1 MQKILVTTD
10 FSNNSK
16 AGIRFAMQLAAQG
29 NYELIFY
36 NVVEILKPA
45 TWLDAMFKE
54 FSDNEIERFTLG
66 LQKFVHQ
73 IHWKSK
79 LPEVKYSCIA
89 EVGLDVDKH
98 IVAFAKKNKVDYI
111 CMSTHGAGKVAKLF
125 GTNSSEIITTSP
137 IPVIVVPQS
146 YRIKAIK
153 SIVYSSDMENLDREM
168 KHIMAFN
175 QSIHDVKL
183 DVFHYEFLPNLEANK
198 KHLNKLASKFE
209 NDNTK
214 FHFKKLE
221 VDNSLSVQ
229 MHRDIP
235 ASKTSL
241 LILFTKQNR
250 NWFERLFLSSN
261 SAEMTFNTKIPM
273 LVFRK

>member
-175 QSIHDVKL
+175 ESIHDVKL

>member
-1 MQKILVTTD
+1 
-10 FSNNSK
+10 
-16 AGIRFAMQLAAQG
+16 
-29 NYELIFY
+29 
-36 NVVEILKPA
+36 
-45 TWLDAMFKE
+45 MFKE
-54 FSDNEIERFTLG
+54 FADNEVERFTLG

-73 IHWKSK
+73 IHWKTQ
-79 LPEVKYSCIA
+79 LPEIKYSCVA

-98 IVAFAKKNKVDYI
+98 IVAFAKKNKVDFI
-111 CMSTHGAGKVAKLF
+111 CMSTRGAGNIAKIF
-125 GTNSSEIITTSP
+125 GTNASEIITTSP

-146 YRIKAIK
+146 YRLKTIK
-153 SIVYSSDMENLDREM
+153 SIAYASDMENLDREM
-168 KHIMAFN
+168 KHIVDFS
-175 QSIHDVKL
+175 QSINDVKL
-183 DVFHYEFLPNLEANK
+183 DVFHYEFLPSLEANK
-198 KHLNKLASKFE
+198 KHLDKLAAKFE
-209 NDNTK
+209 NYNTK

-221 VDNSLSVQ
+221 IDNSLSTQ

-261 SAEMTFNTKIPM
+261 SAEISFNTKAPM